1 MRSTFSSIVGRIAAV
16 IGALLLLGLFL
27 RLLMLILQ
35 PILPPSLMTTLS
47 DGWNTLMAVIGPALG
62 PLAAV
67 GILAALVW
75 VIVGRRKY

>member
-1 MRSTFSSIVGRIAAV
+1 LRSTFSSILGRVAAV

-35 PILPPSLMTTLS
+35 PILPPSLMTPLS
-47 DGWNTLMAVIGPALG
+47 NGWSILMALVGPALG

-75 VIVGRRKY
+75 VIIGRRKY